1 MVGIGGGLACDIL
14 LRYNDEQIDEGT
26 EPVFLLV
33 IVGLITIMGR
43 ILLIGSI
50 FWPLLASRVTPK
62 SKIARPKTLF

>member
-26 EPVFLLV
+26 EPAFLLV

-50 FWPLLASRVTPK
+50 F
-62 SKIARPKTLF
+62 